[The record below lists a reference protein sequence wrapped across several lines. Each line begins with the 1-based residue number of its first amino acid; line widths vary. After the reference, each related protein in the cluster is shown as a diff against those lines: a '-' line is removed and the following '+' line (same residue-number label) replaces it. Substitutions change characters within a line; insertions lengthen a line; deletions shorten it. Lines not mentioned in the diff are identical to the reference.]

1 VCSCREDDLYLET
14 LARKARLYILKASM
28 TMQALAQLNGM
39 KLTAMKVSRT
49 RLALSKYGSL

>member
-14 LARKARLYILKASM
+14 LARKARRYILKGSM
-28 TMQALAQLNGM
+28 TLQALAQLTGR

-49 RLALSKYGSL
+49 